1 MWYRKRCAICRIDF
15 AVHPKAKT
23 YGTRQLCFPCRSNH
37 YRLEDGYPPMVRKTY
52 VQ

>member
-15 AVHPKAKT
+15 AVHPTAKS